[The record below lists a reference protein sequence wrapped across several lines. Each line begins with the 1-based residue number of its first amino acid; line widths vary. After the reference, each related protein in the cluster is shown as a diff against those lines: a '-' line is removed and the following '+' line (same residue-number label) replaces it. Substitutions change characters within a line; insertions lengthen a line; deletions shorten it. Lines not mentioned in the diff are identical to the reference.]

1 MWDSV
6 VDVVICLNRP
16 KAGFH
21 DIRRYSKMLIISIN
35 LLGQNYQHLIT
46 SAYLLLC
53 LWCICEYQPLVNTAA
68 NHLDTACTSLLDMC
82 KQCRDEAVKIG
93 QGTAAL
99 NCFCVMSHKDQ
110 ELNKMITINTIASI
124 CHENMLAYLSAD
136 IIFSDRQ
143 TIFQQEF

>member
-1 MWDSV
+1 
-6 VDVVICLNRP
+6 
-16 KAGFH
+16 
-21 DIRRYSKMLIISIN
+21 MLIISIN
-35 LLGQNYQHLIT
+35 SLQNYQLTTST
-46 SAYLLLC
+46 SAYVLLC
-53 LWCICEYQPLVNTAA
+53 LCVSENQPLVITAA
-68 NHLDTACTSLLDMC
+68 NHLDTACSSLLDRC

>member
-21 DIRRYSKMLIISIN
+21 DICRYTKMLIISIN
-35 LLGQNYQHLIT
+35 LLGQNYQYLIT

-53 LWCICEYQPLVNTAA
+53 LWCIREYQPLVNTAA

-82 KQCRDEAVKIG
+82 KRCQAETVKIG
-93 QGTAAL
+93 EGILAL
-99 NCFCVMSHKDQ
+99 NWEIVVLKDQ
-110 ELNKMITINTIASI
+110 ELSKMIVINTIASI
-124 CHENMLAYLSAD
+124 CRENMLAYLSED
-136 IIFSDRQ
+136 VIYSDKQ
-143 TIFQQEF
+143 TVFREL